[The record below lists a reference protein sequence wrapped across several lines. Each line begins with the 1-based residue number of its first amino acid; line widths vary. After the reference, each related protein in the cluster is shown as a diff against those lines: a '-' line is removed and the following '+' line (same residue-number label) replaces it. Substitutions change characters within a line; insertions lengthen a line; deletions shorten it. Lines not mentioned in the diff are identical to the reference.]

1 MFIGGFS
8 SMEITSYKPGEAN
21 PALER
26 IRSRS
31 LQMNPELVARVAA
44 IVDAVRAEG
53 DAALLRF
60 TKEFD
65 NVTLAPNQLRV
76 DPDFITE
83 SGSRADSVALEAFS
97 LAIRNVRAFHEQQ
110 RESGWQMTTEDGAVV
125 GQRILPV
132 ASAGLYVPGGR
143 AAYPSTVLM
152 NAVPAQ
158 VAGVPRLAI
167 ATPPG
172 TLERTPVVA
181 AVIRELGIEEVYR
194 VGGAQ
199 AIAAF
204 AFGTESIPRVD
215 KIVGPGN
222 IYVAIAKKLVY
233 GSVGIDSIAGPTE
246 VVIIADDSA
255 NPRFVAADLLAQS
268 EHDPE
273 ASSILITTTAELARE
288 VSHEVERQIATIDR
302 RQIARASIDSYGAVF
317 VVESLDAACELAN
330 LIAPEH
336 LELMTSDDERAAEL
350 IENAGA
356 IFFGEWSS
364 EPVGD
369 YLAGPNHVLPTLGT
383 SRFSSA
389 LGVYDFVKRQSV
401 IRYTREA
408 LEKNADAIAT
418 MADAEGLTAHRRA
431 VLIRK

>member
-1 MFIGGFS
+1 
-8 SMEITSYKPGEAN
+8 MEITSYKPGEAN

-31 LQMNPELVARVAA
+31 LQMNHELVARVAA

-65 NVTLAPNQLRV
+65 NVTLVPDQLRV
-76 DPDFITE
+76 DEDFITD
-83 SGSRADSVALEAFS
+83 SASRADSLAVEAFR

-110 RESGWQMTTEDGAVV
+110 RESGWQMTTDDGAVV

-132 ASAGLYVPGGR
+132 ASAGLYVPGGS
-143 AAYPSTVLM
+143 AAYPSTLLM
-152 NAVPAQ
+152 IAVPAQ

-215 KIVGPGN
+215 KIAGPGN

-255 NPRFVAADLLAQS
+255 NPQFVAADLLAQA

-273 ASSILITTTAELARE
+273 ASSILITTTADLARE
-288 VSHEVERQIATIDR
+288 VSHEVELQMATLERRDITRLSIDR
-302 RQIARASIDSYGAVF
+302 YGAAF
-317 VVESLDAACELAN
+317 VVESLEAACELAN
-330 LIAPEH
+330 LMAPEH

-356 IFFGEWSS
+356 IFFGQWSS

-369 YLAGPNHVLPTLGT
+369 YLAGPSHVLPTLGT

-389 LGVYDFVKRQSV
+389 LGVHDFVKRQSV

-408 LEKNADAIAT
+408 LKKNADAIAT

>member
-1 MFIGGFS
+1 
-8 SMEITSYKPGEAN
+8 MEITSYKPGTAN
-21 PALER
+21 PALDR
-26 IRSRS
+26 VRSRS
-31 LQMNPELVARVAA
+31 LRMNPELIARVAA
-44 IVDAVRAEG
+44 IVDAVRTDG

-60 TKEFD
+60 TREFD
-65 NVTLAPNQLRV
+65 NVALAPDQLRV
-76 DPDFITE
+76 EPEFIRE
-83 SGSRADSVALEAFS
+83 AASRAEPRVVEAFR
-97 LAIRNVRAFHEQQ
+97 LAIQNVRAFHEHE
-110 RESGWQMTTEDGAVV
+110 RVAGWQMESEAGSIV

-152 NAVPAQ
+152 NAVPAR

-167 ATPPG
+167 TTPPG
-172 TLERTPVVA
+172 TLERAPVVA
-181 AVIRELGIEEVYR
+181 AVIRELGIKEVYR
-194 VGGAQ
+194 IGGAH
-199 AIAAF
+199 AIAAL
-204 AFGTESIPRVD
+204 AFGTESIKRVD

-233 GSVGIDSIAGPTE
+233 GTVGIDSIAGPTE

-255 NPRFVAADLLAQS
+255 NPRFVAADLLAQA

-273 ASSILITTTAELARE
+273 ASSICITTSDSLAHEVSRE
-288 VSHEVERQIATIDR
+288 VENQVETLER
-302 RQIARASIDSYGAVF
+302 REIARASIDGYGAVF
-317 VVESLDAACELAN
+317 VVDSIEAACELAN

-336 LELMTSDDERAAEL
+336 LELMTSDDQRAAAMIL
-350 IENAGA
+350 NAGA
-356 IFFGEWSS
+356 LFFGEWSS

-389 LGVYDFVKRQSV
+389 LSVYDFVKRQSV
-401 IRYTREA
+401 IRYTRAA